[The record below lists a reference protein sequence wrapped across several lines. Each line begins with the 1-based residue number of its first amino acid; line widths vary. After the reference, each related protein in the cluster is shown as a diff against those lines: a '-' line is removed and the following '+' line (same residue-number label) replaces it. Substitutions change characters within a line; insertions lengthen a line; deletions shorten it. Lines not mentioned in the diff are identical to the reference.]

1 MNGFKEISVCDLKKT
16 PFEMIGKDWM
26 LISAESEGRVNMMTA
41 SWGGMG
47 FMWNKNVAFAVVR
60 PQRFTKTL
68 IDKEDKFSLSFY
80 GEEYRKVLN
89 YCGSASGKNEDKARG
104 SGLTPVFSDGT
115 VSFAEA
121 EITFICKKL
130 FAQEFSK
137 EAFIDKSIIDKMYP
151 GDDYHTLYIAEIEKV
166 YVKNA

>member
-89 YCGSASGKNEDKARG
+89 YCGSASGKNEDKVRG

-121 EITFICKKL
+121 EIIFICKKL

>member
-1 MNGFKEISVCDLKKT
+1 M
-16 PFEMIGKDWM
+16 
-26 LISAESEGRVNMMTA
+26 
-41 SWGGMG
+41 
-47 FMWNKNVAFAVVR
+47 
-60 PQRFTKTL
+60 
-68 IDKEDKFSLSFY
+68 
-80 GEEYRKVLN
+80 LN
-89 YCGSASGKNEDKARG
+89 YCGSASGKNEDKVRG

-137 EAFIDKSIIDKMYP
+137 ESFIDKSIIDKMYP

>member
-68 IDKEDKFSLSFY
+68 IDKEDKFSFVLRGGIQKSA
-80 GEEYRKVLN
+80 ELLRLRK
-89 YCGSASGKNEDKARG
+89 R
-104 SGLTPVFSDGT
+104 
-115 VSFAEA
+115 
-121 EITFICKKL
+121 
-130 FAQEFSK
+130 
-137 EAFIDKSIIDKMYP
+137 
-151 GDDYHTLYIAEIEKV
+151 
-166 YVKNA
+166 